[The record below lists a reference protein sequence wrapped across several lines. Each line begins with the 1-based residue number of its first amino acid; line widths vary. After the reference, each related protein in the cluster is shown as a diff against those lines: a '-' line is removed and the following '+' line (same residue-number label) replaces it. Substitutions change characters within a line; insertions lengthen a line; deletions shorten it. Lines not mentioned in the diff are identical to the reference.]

1 MPPSER
7 GLTARHPDALGG
19 KAGSFSCGTATLTI
33 TAADGQTAS
42 VTRDYR

>member
-7 GLTARHPDALGG
+7 GLTARHPDAPAGEAGG
-19 KAGSFSCGTATLTI
+19 FSRGTATLTI

-42 VTRDYR
+42 VTRD